1 MQLFEYLFTYQS
13 DKKSKIDE
21 NKILLATAR
30 ASRKKAAELEK
41 SQGILAFII
50 FVKYCI
56 LNLYD
61 DLYVNTHIDICILIS
76 MRIYICIYLFD
87 VNHSAIY
94 TCVFTYINIWRC
106 NIFIILSDFRKRRS

>member
-41 SQGILAFII
+41 SQGFF
-50 FVKYCI
+50 FVKFFA
-56 LNLYD
+56 LNICN
-61 DLYVNTHIDICILIS
+61 DLYLNKQIDICILIC
-76 MRIYICIYLFD
+76 MRIYMDI
-87 VNHSAIY
+87 
-94 TCVFTYINIWRC
+94 
-106 NIFIILSDFRKRRS
+106 